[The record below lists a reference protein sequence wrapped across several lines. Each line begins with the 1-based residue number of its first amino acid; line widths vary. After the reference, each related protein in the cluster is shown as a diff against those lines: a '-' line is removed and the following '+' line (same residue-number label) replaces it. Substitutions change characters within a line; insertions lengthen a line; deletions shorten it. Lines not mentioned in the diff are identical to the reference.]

1 MILLFGT
8 VFCEDFELAAVAL
21 TSTHAADECIKT
33 NGDIEYWVN
42 TATNAAQTTKII
54 ATGKMTMASLDVT
67 GAVDFNTVSVNTL
80 IVRGTTPS
88 TTLKGEVTFDVDD
101 GTQYTLKQ
109 LFGKVTT
116 LEGKVTTLEG
126 KVTTLEGKVTTLEG
140 KVTAL
145 ETP

>member
-21 TSTHAADECIKT
+21 TSAHAADECIKT

-80 IVRGTTPS
+80 IVGGT
-88 TTLKGEVTFDVDD
+88 TTLKGEVTFDADD
-101 GTQYTLKQ
+101 TQYTLKE
-109 LFGKVTT
+109 LFGKVTTLEEKVTTLEEKVTT
-116 LEGKVTTLEG
+116 LEGKVTTLE
-126 KVTTLEGKVTTLEG
+126 
-140 KVTAL
+140 
-145 ETP
+145 TP